1 MPSFGGSHKKTP
13 HPKAGQGETIRT
25 NKTLKHSLNIL
36 FEGNGLGHGREA
48 LDGASV
54 AAYEELGEVPQY
66 ITVFLYTGAQLLY
79 FYIASDIFKK
89 CTKKGYLA
97 RLLDWK

>member
-1 MPSFGGSHKKTP
+1 MLSFGGSHKKLPTQ
-13 HPKAGQGETIRT
+13 AGQGETIRT

-54 AAYEELGEVPQY
+54 AAHEELGEVPQY

-89 CTKKGYLA
+89 CIKKGYLA